1 MICSLKPDNDV
12 QNIIKCL
19 WARRIGVNAAVEA
32 MNEPEWGATTVE
44 RRRGH
49 LSSDR

>member
-32 MNEPEWGATTVE
+32 MNEPEWGATYSGKKKRTPLF
-44 RRRGH
+44 R
-49 LSSDR
+49 